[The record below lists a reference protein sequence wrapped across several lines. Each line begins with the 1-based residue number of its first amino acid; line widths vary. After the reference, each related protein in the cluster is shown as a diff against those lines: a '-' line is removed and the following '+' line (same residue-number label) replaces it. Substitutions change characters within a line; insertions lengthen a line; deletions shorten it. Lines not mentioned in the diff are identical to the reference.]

1 MKTVICTA
9 KKIVFGNCQLSTV
22 TLGDDVIDLS
32 CDILLLYRLHS
43 LSKSSKETFEILLL
57 IRSFQLVENK
67 QLPRNLSNKIAP
79 HRSPMIMIH
88 TDLCISPNA
97 HRILLC

>member
-32 CDILLLYRLHS
+32 CDILLLYRLHP
-43 LSKSSKETFEILLL
+43 LSKSSKETFEIVLL
-57 IRSFQLVENK
+57 IRSFLTRREQTV
-67 QLPRNLSNKIAP
+67 AP
-79 HRSPMIMIH
+79 ESFK
-88 TDLCISPNA
+88 
-97 HRILLC
+97 